1 MSLTSREIVRRAV
14 LFQNPPRLPYDFPD
28 AYGSDFY
35 WAGMSPSPDDRPKS
49 GPDEWGAV
57 WENKGFTNLG
67 EVKEFPLKDWADFS
81 SMKIPDITDPRRW
94 AGLEDVRER
103 AGDRFLLANGI
114 SIYERV
120 HFIRGLENT
129 WADIHQDPENLCRLL
144 DLLTEMNLYAIQ
156 RYAALGAD
164 GLIFCDDWGLQERLM
179 ISPKSWRKLWKPRY
193 ARIFQAALDA
203 GMLTF
208 MHSCGYI
215 VDILDDLVEI
225 GLQVIHMDQQENMGL
240 DLLGSRFGGRL
251 TFFAPVDIQKTM
263 VYGSADEIRA
273 YCQAM
278 AVKLGRPNGG
288 LIPRWYSDPRGAGHT
303 QAAIDVMC
311 QEFLR
316 LGNGSL
322 MSK

>member
-1 MSLTSREIVRRAV
+1 MTLPPREVVRRTV
-14 LFQNPPRLPYDFPD
+14 LFEGAPRLPYDFPEP
-28 AYGSDFY
+28 YGSDFF
-35 WAGMSPSPDDRPKS
+35 WAGISPSPDDRASS
-49 GPDEWGAV
+49 GSDEWGAV

-67 EVKEFPLKDWADFS
+67 EVKDFPLKDWADLPQ
-81 SMKIPDITDPRRW
+81 MKIPEIREERRW
-94 AGLEDVRER
+94 SGLAGVRER
-103 AGDRFLLANGI
+103 AGERFLLASGI

-129 WADIHQDPENLCRLL
+129 WADIYQEPERLGELL

-193 ARIFQAALDA
+193 ARIFQAARQA
-203 GMLTF
+203 GLITM

-215 VDILDDLVEI
+215 VDILDDLIEI

-263 VYGSADEIRA
+263 VYGTPDEIRA
-273 YCQAM
+273 YCREM
-278 AVKLGRPNGG
+278 IVKLGRPSGG
-288 LIPRWYSDPRGAGHT
+288 FIPRWYSDPRGAGHT
-303 QAAIDVMC
+303 QEAIDVMC

-316 LGNGSL
+316 LGTL
-322 MSK
+322 MQPG

>member
-1 MSLTSREIVRRAV
+1 MSLTPREIVRRTV
-14 LFQNPPRLPYDFPD
+14 LFEGAPRLPYDFPEP
-28 AYGSDFY
+28 YGSDFY
-35 WAGMSPSPDDRPKS
+35 WAGLSPSPDDRPSS
-49 GPDEWGAV
+49 GTDEWGAV
-57 WENKGFTNLG
+57 WENMGFSHLG
-67 EVKEFPLKDWADFS
+67 QVKQFPLMDWADFPKL
-81 SMKIPDITDPRRW
+81 KIPDISEPRRW
-94 AGLEDVRER
+94 AGLEGVRQR
-103 AGDRFLLANGI
+103 AGERFLLASGI

-129 WADIHQDPENLCRLL
+129 WADIHMEPEKLGGLL
-144 DLLTEMNLYAIQ
+144 DLLTEMNLYAIE

-164 GLIFCDDWGLQERLM
+164 GLFFCDDWGLQNRLM

-193 ARIFQAALDA
+193 ARIFGAAQAA

-208 MHSCGYI
+208 MHSCGYT
-215 VDILDDLVEI
+215 VDILDDLIEV

-263 VYGSADEIRA
+263 VYGTAEEIRA

-278 AVKLGRPNGG
+278 AAKLGRPEGG
-288 LIPRWYSDPRGAGHT
+288 LIPRWYNDPHGAGHT
-303 QAAIDVMC
+303 QEAIDVMC

-316 LGNGSL
+316 IGAQA
-322 MSK
+322 

>member
-1 MSLTSREIVRRAV
+1 MTLTPREIVRRTVQFEGA
-14 LFQNPPRLPYDFPD
+14 PRLPYDFPEP
-28 AYGSDFY
+28 YGSDFY
-35 WAGMSPSPDDRPKS
+35 WTGISPSPDDRPSS
-49 GPDEWGAV
+49 GRDEWGAV

-67 EVKEFPLKDWADFS
+67 EVKQFPLLDWADFPG
-81 SMKIPDITDPRRW
+81 MKIPDIREERRW
-94 AGLEDVRER
+94 AGLERVREK
-103 AGDRFLLANGI
+103 AGERFLLANGI

-129 WADIHQDPENLCRLL
+129 WADIYQAPDNLCRLL

-164 GLIFCDDWGLQERLM
+164 GLIFCDDWGLQDRLM

-193 ARIFQAALDA
+193 ARIFGAARAA
-203 GMLTF
+203 GLLTF

-215 VDILDDLVEI
+215 VDILDDLIEI

-240 DLLGSRFGGRL
+240 DLLGPRFGGRI

-263 VYGSADEIRA
+263 VYGTPDEIRA
-273 YCQAM
+273 YCRAM
-278 AVKLGRPNGG
+278 VEKLGRPMGG
-288 LIPRWYSDPRGAGHT
+288 FIPRWYGDPKGAGHS
-303 QAAIDVMC
+303 QEAIDVMC

-316 LGNGSL
+316 LGVPA
-322 MSK
+322 